1 MEPVILAVDGQD
13 TKLSEI
19 YLNNGND
26 LPMDHVRIQEIR
38 TELLLEHPENSNFMN
53 METARKLRRH
63 IERTG
68 RYEPLTV
75 RPHPSEEGKFQVIN
89 GHNRL
94 RVLRALNY
102 QTANCVVWNL
112 DDDQTRLYLATL
124 NRLSGNEIPERRATL
139 LDNLLQAFDVD
150 ELTALL
156 PDDRK
161 QIEELKRLSRLEP
174 DEIITRTSG
183 EKKLAIPV
191 ILTFMVEEPEAK
203 EVNLALDLIL
213 KTEAKEL
220 SHGQALIRLARFYLT
235 HCNCVL

>member
-1 MEPVILAVDGQD
+1 MKEANP
-13 TKLSEI
+13 
-19 YLNNGND
+19 
-26 LPMDHVRIQEIR
+26 LPMEQIAYRDVPLP
-38 TELLLEHPENSNFMN
+38 LLVPHPENSNYMN
-53 METARKLRRH
+53 AETTKKLRRH
-63 IERTG
+63 IEQTG

-102 QTANCVVWNL
+102 HTAHCVVWNL

-124 NRLSGNEIPERRATL
+124 NRLSGSDVPERRAAL
-139 LDNLLQAFDVD
+139 LENLLTTFDIN

-161 QIEELKRLSRLEP
+161 QIEELRRLSRIEL
-174 DEIITRTSG
+174 DELAPRTIIEERFSM
-183 EKKLAIPV
+183 PV
-191 ILTFMVEEPEAK
+191 ILDFLLEESEAK

-213 KTEAKEL
+213 NREKKEI
-220 SHGQALIRLARFYLT
+220 SRSQALVCLARFYLRQ
-235 HCNCVL
+235 CKEPY